1 MSAPALIGD
10 AWLGTGGLRLDLESL
25 RGRIVLLDFWTLCC
39 VNCHHVLAELR
50 PIEEEFADVL
60 TVIGVHSPKFEHEKN
75 PDSVTA
81 AMQRHGITH
90 PVLNDPNMST
100 WQAYGVRAWPTL
112 VLLDTEG
119 NVASTFS
126 GEGHGHAIKAKIEAL
141 VAIGEANGT
150 LRRGPDVFVPLEDA
164 TSSYV
169 QPGKA
174 TLVSREALL
183 VSDTGRHSLVIALP
197 SSPNDSMARIG
208 SAVRGFVDGQ
218 GQDAQFSEP

>member
-1 MSAPALIGD
+1 MSAPALVGD

-112 VLLDTEG
+112 VAMCTPGAQLTALHNGKSG
-119 NVASTFS
+119 NTLHV
-126 GEGHGHAIKAKIEAL
+126 EL
-141 VAIGEANGT
+141 VQSM
-150 LRRGPDVFVPLEDA
+150 VF
-164 TSSYV
+164 
-169 QPGKA
+169 Q
-174 TLVSREALL
+174 
-183 VSDTGRHSLVIALP
+183 
-197 SSPNDSMARIG
+197 AR
-208 SAVRGFVDGQ
+208 D
-218 GQDAQFSEP
+218 